1 MLLYTSHISVSI
13 YCGFDFNSYVLD
25 LHSIMVDGLHTVPLS
40 IGVVLVCIVCMLPVV
55 CSVLLRL
62 YLLHLILDL
71 LHNEAWI
78 VPLFVPR
85 TLLLIII

>member
-13 YCGFDFNSYVLD
+13 YC
-25 LHSIMVDGLHTVPLS
+25 GLHTVPLS

-78 VPLFVPR
+78 VPLFVPC